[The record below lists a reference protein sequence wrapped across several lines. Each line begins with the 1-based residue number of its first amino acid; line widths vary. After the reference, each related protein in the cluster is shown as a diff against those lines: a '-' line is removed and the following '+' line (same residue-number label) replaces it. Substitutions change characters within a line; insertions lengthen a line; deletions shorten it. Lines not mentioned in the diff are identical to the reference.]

1 MFTFLTRA
9 VQTTRCFST
18 SSALQFPKLKSHNG
32 TKKRWRSIASGKFK
46 RAQAGHK
53 HLNVNKSP
61 SRKNNLGH
69 TVYSYGTQTA
79 KLRKLL
85 PYGSP

>member
-1 MFTFLTRA
+1 MFSFLTRV
-9 VQTTRCFST
+9 VQTARCFST

-53 HLNVNKSP
+53 HLNVTKSP
-61 SRKNNLGH
+61 SRKNRLAQ
-69 TVYSYGTQTA
+69 TVYSHGTQTA
-79 KLRKLL
+79 KLKKLL